1 MIRREMPLDEPNPP
15 RESAAAEAGAVSRP
29 SGCWNCRFW
38 RRAGRDGPGPDWG
51 QCKRMPPVLPDIE
64 DDKMVHV
71 GLWPSTEA
79 ADWCG
84 EWQQR
89 AAGEP
94 A

>member
-1 MIRREMPLDEPNPP
+1 MTTNPGDEGVL
-15 RESAAAEAGAVSRP
+15 SATELAG
-29 SGCWNCRFW
+29 CCNCRFW

-71 GLWPSTEA
+71 GIWPSTEA
-79 ADWCG
+79 GDWCG

-89 AAGEP
+89 STGNAV
-94 A
+94 